1 MTRLLTFIAVALVA
15 TVGAVIGLMSV
26 YLPGVSLG
34 EVLISTS
41 VINKL
46 CLMLAVA
53 LGVVGIIGA
62 LSRSVILARITAG
75 AGFLIGLLGAAFVE
89 LMSQMTIA
97 AIGPVSFAVTA
108 PARVESLTSLALG
121 LGVALASLGLL
132 RLRSSRPERVV

>member
-1 MTRLLTFIAVALVA
+1 MTRLLTLIAVALVA

-34 EVLISTS
+34 EVLMSTS

-46 CLMLAVA
+46 CLMLAVL

-62 LSRSVILARITAG
+62 LSRSAVLARITAG

-108 PARVESLTSLALG
+108 PARVESLASLALG
-121 LGVALASLGLL
+121 LGVALVSLGLL
-132 RLRSSRPERVV
+132 RLRTPRLNPV